1 MAAGEMA
8 AGADGRSG
16 DDVLHRLRT
25 GTADEHQAVGRNLGL
40 LDPELDRTRLACVLG
55 RMHGFWVAAGAGLD
69 AWAARHPADAD
80 DVSWP
85 RRRRAALFAADLKAL
100 GRNGTAGP
108 PRLPAIANTD

>member
-25 GTADEHQAVGRNLGL
+25 GTADEHQAVERTLGL

-55 RMHGFWVAAGAGLD
+55 RLHGFWVAAEGGPD
-69 AWAARHPADAD
+69 AWAGRPPPDAA

-85 RRRRAALFAADLKAL
+85 RRRRAALFAADLRAL
-100 GRNGTAGP
+100 GGNGTAEP
-108 PRLPAIANTD
+108 PRLPAIAD